1 MAFRMLRQARFFRT
15 CIRLSHKLNISD
27 AASSRLAQVCTEPGE
42 YLRVSVGGGGCSG
55 YSYEFELTTDPI
67 DRENDLVFEKDD
79 QKVVTDVDSIEFMDG
94 STIDYKMELIKKAFV
109 VTDNPLA
116 DQNCSCGSSF
126 SIDL

>member
-1 MAFRMLRQARFFRT
+1 MLRH
-15 CIRLSHKLNISD
+15 L
-27 AASSRLAQVCTEPGE
+27 ASPKKGFEVSFLAVESMIKTQTTVCTEPGE

-55 YSYEFELTTDPI
+55 YSYEFELTTNPI
-67 DRENDLVFEKDD
+67 DQENDLVFEKDD

>member
-1 MAFRMLRQARFFRT
+1 MLRQARFLRT
-15 CIRLSHKLNISD
+15 CIRLSQKLNITD

-55 YSYEFELTTDPI
+55 YSYEFELTTEPI
-67 DRENDLVFEKDD
+67 DQENDLVFEKDN

-94 STIDYKMELIKKAFV
+94 STIDYKKELIKKAFV

-126 SIDL
+126 SVDL

>member
-1 MAFRMLRQARFFRT
+1 MIKTQT
-15 CIRLSHKLNISD
+15 T
-27 AASSRLAQVCTEPGE
+27 VCTEPGE

-67 DRENDLVFEKDD
+67 DQENDLVFEKDD

>member
-1 MAFRMLRQARFFRT
+1 MLRQARFFRT
-15 CIRLSHKLNISD
+15 CIRLSQKLNITD

-55 YSYEFELTTDPI
+55 YSYEFELTTEPI
-67 DRENDLVFEKDD
+67 DQENDLVFEKDN

-94 STIDYKMELIKKAFV
+94 STIDYKKELIKKAFV